1 MLKSDDPEQ
10 IYTRYYE
17 VTTRILNATTNLNS
31 PLTIKYK
38 QRNIRVTGLHPN
50 MVVPQL
56 HEFTTT
62 LSTLNDPMDAH
73 FVWLLSEAQH
83 YLTSSDQEETTRYTG
98 LTGASSDRH
107 YTSKS
112 NRRSFV
118 HDFDRIN
125 SQPLLIGSYNEK
137 HPSTEEKIEWI
148 AVMQPRDR
156 TSKSAPV
163 VPPLRRPS
171 SDDEADE
178 DGTHQE
184 PMHLASSPRNPGL
197 YLDMVSTAC
206 LHGRRDAKGTVDVQA
221 VASERELTWL
231 DC

>member
-1 MLKSDDPEQ
+1 
-10 IYTRYYE
+10 
-17 VTTRILNATTNLNS
+17 LNATANLNS

-38 QRNIRVTGLHPN
+38 QQTIRVTGLHPN

-56 HEFTTT
+56 HEFMTI
-62 LSTLNDPMDAH
+62 LPTLNDPMDAH
-73 FVWLLSEAQH
+73 SIWFLSEAQH
-83 YLTSSDQEETTRYTG
+83 FPASSAQEEAARYTG
-98 LTGASSDRH
+98 PTVASFDRH

-112 NRRSFV
+112 NRRFFV
-118 HDFDRIN
+118 HDFGRIN

-171 SDDEADE
+171 NDDEEDE
-178 DGTHQE
+178 DATHQE
-184 PMHLASSPRNPGL
+184 SAHLASSPRNPGL